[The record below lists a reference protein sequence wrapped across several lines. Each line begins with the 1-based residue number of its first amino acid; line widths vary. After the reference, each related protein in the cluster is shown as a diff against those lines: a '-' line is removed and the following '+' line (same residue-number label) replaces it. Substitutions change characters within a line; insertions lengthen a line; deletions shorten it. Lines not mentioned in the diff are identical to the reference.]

1 MALGP
6 TGDIYPCMRY
16 YDYSL
21 NNKEGLVIG
30 NIEDGIDFDKVRP
43 FETVM
48 YKYQSD
54 SECLN
59 CEVATGCAFC
69 QGFNYDEADTHTN
82 FQRAKYICKM
92 HKARVRANNYYFAK
106 LYNVKGIKRQFT
118 LIQKKSMIFLLDD
131 SYTTFCSHYNN
142 ANSNVENKAMSVEM
156 IREGI
161 RYAAETFRKPI
172 FIHSNDIS
180 ILDSLQEELCG
191 VEALHIIPASCSQS
205 LAHIRDYI
213 LVVDISSVDSDLRNS
228 KNVLLNIKAEEIME
242 LPNLMDALLPRVDR
256 ININILNL
264 DKNFD
269 LNAYETCLTEISKK
283 IVSIVE
289 KEGVLKEVSVL
300 TDILFMHKHG
310 GCKAGEDSITYAPD
324 GMSYICPAFYSEG
337 KEPIGK
343 LYNSADIKNGHL
355 LTADFAPLCKTCDAY
370 HCENCKFINQKST
383 GEVNVSPAFQCKKA
397 HVERKCSYLLQKEL
411 QKHFEIQNV
420 LAEIDYDDPYKVLSV
435 SGKNMGFYNCL

>member
-1 MALGP
+1 
-6 TGDIYPCMRY
+6 
-16 YDYSL
+16 
-21 NNKEGLVIG
+21 
-30 NIEDGIDFDKVRP
+30 
-43 FETVM
+43 
-48 YKYQSD
+48 
-54 SECLN
+54 
-59 CEVATGCAFC
+59 
-69 QGFNYDEADTHTN
+69 
-82 FQRAKYICKM
+82 
-92 HKARVRANNYYFAK
+92 
-106 LYNVKGIKRQFT
+106 
-118 LIQKKSMIFLLDD
+118 MIFLLDD

>member
-1 MALGP
+1 M
-6 TGDIYPCMRY
+6 
-16 YDYSL
+16 
-21 NNKEGLVIG
+21 
-30 NIEDGIDFDKVRP
+30 
-43 FETVM
+43 
-48 YKYQSD
+48 
-54 SECLN
+54 
-59 CEVATGCAFC
+59 
-69 QGFNYDEADTHTN
+69 
-82 FQRAKYICKM
+82 
-92 HKARVRANNYYFAK
+92 
-106 LYNVKGIKRQFT
+106 
-118 LIQKKSMIFLLDD
+118 
-131 SYTTFCSHYNN
+131 
-142 ANSNVENKAMSVEM
+142 
-156 IREGI
+156 
-161 RYAAETFRKPI
+161 
-172 FIHSNDIS
+172 
-180 ILDSLQEELCG
+180 
-191 VEALHIIPASCSQS
+191 EALHIIPASCSQS

-411 QKHFEIQNV
+411 QKHFE
-420 LAEIDYDDPYKVLSV
+420 
-435 SGKNMGFYNCL
+435 SG